1 MNTMSAS
8 RAERILVWDAA
19 VRAFHWLLVLA
30 FAGAWLTAESERWRL
45 VHVTLGYTAGALV
58 LFRIAWG
65 FIGSFHA
72 RFANFVRG
80 PGAVRD
86 YLLSIVRGRPEH
98 HTGHNPAGALAILAL
113 LGGVAALVATGW
125 AGYAELAGEWVLELH
140 EGIATA
146 LLALV
151 GVHVFA
157 VVASSLLH
165 RENLVRAM
173 VTGRKSGE
181 PGEAIRSPRRLA
193 ASALVVAVLA
203 FWTSQWL
210 QPDVPNAGAQASNR
224 HGGHHDGDD
233 DDD

>member
-8 RAERILVWDAA
+8 RAERVLVWDAA
-19 VRAFHWLLVLA
+19 VRVFHWLLALT
-30 FAGAWLTAESERWRL
+30 FAGAWLTAESEHWRL

-65 FIGSFHA
+65 FIGTFHA

-80 PGAVRD
+80 PGAVRN
-86 YLLSIVRGRPEH
+86 YLLSIVRGQPEH
-98 HTGHNPAGALAILAL
+98 HTGHNPAGALAILAIL
-113 LGGVAALVATGW
+113 AAVLVLTGTGW
-125 AGYAELAGEWVLELH
+125 AGYAGLTGDWALELH
-140 EGIATA
+140 EGVATA

-157 VVASSLLH
+157 VVASSFVH

-173 VTGRKSGE
+173 VTGRKWGG

-193 ASALVVAVLA
+193 ASALLVAVLA

-210 QPDVPNAGAQASNR
+210 QPDMPAAGTQASAR
-224 HGGHHDGDD
+224 PTGQGDD
-233 DDD
+233 EDDD